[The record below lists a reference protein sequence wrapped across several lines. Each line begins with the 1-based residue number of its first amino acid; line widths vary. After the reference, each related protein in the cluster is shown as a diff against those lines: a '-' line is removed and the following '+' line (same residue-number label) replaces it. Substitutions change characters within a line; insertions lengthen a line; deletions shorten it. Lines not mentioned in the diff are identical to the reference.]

1 MDKEEQYLLFA
12 LSTPMEVLYIGN
24 EPSHTS
30 PAMYTGIPAVD
41 LSDSWGIDNREDLI
55 QTIYRMTDDGH
66 AADLAPFYIRW
77 FTLSPHQWREFTAQ
91 LSEQGQIYARFVA
104 ETALCCGAEA
114 LKPGTMCVWGFY
126 AGWGC

>member
-66 AADLAPFYIRW
+66 AADLAPFLYPLVYAISSSMARIYRAV
-77 FTLSPHQWREFTAQ
+77 WRAGPDLCAICCRNRTM
-91 LSEQGQIYARFVA
+91 LRARRH
-104 ETALCCGAEA
+104 
-114 LKPGTMCVWGFY
+114 
-126 AGWGC
+126 